1 VCLRNEL
8 HANSHKD
15 GAKTEAEASQVLLPG
30 KGLSSE
36 DVSSELHNTE
46 LDNNLKNK
54 HKEERKVV
62 EELIEDIK
70 VFPANL
76 S

>member
-1 VCLRNEL
+1 VNLRNEL
-8 HANSHKD
+8 HAKSHKD
-15 GAKTEAEASQVLLPG
+15 GAKTEADTSQVLFPG

-46 LDNNLKNK
+46 LNNELKNK

-62 EELIEDIK
+62 EELIEDVD
-70 VFPANL
+70 VFPADL

>member
-1 VCLRNEL
+1 MHLRNEL
-8 HANSHKD
+8 HAKSYKD
-15 GAKTEAEASQVLLPG
+15 GAETEADASQVLFPS

-46 LDNNLKNK
+46 LNNELKNK

-62 EELIEDIK
+62 EELIKDINIL
-70 VFPANL
+70 PANL